1 MELSV
6 PDLVPISEMRQRQT
20 EIIER
25 LNRNTVVLTH
35 HGKAAAVMV
44 KPEAWNR
51 LLQRLEDKEDVIA
64 ALRVELAEARGET
77 HIHEADIDSLEAM
90 ARGETVS
97 S

>member
-6 PDLVPISEMRQRQT
+6 PELVPISEMRQRQT
-20 EIIER
+20 EIIEL

-35 HGKAAAVMV
+35 HGKAAAVLV

-64 ALRVELAEARGET
+64 ALQVELAVARGET
-77 HIHEADIDSLEAM
+77 DLREADIDSLEAM
-90 ARGETVS
+90 ARGETVPS
-97 S
+97 